1 MSHSSLL
8 SSPGPEIELD
18 KIASLKDNEIS
29 LGDTALLL
37 AVLDNPLVSIRRYE
51 RHMCKLSA
59 DVEKAYANNNNTNDK
74 KLDALRKV
82 IADEHGYVGDT
93 DTYDSLQNA
102 NLISVIDRRK
112 GLPIALGILYIH
124 TARMLGWS
132 IDGLKFPGHFLVRIE
147 DEGERVIFDP
157 FDSAKRIEVFD
168 MRALLKKTLGSNAE
182 LSADN
187 YDLASNRE
195 ILIRLQNN
203 KKIRLLKTEQVSEA
217 LSVVESMI
225 SFAPNLSG
233 LWHEAGVLNN
243 HLGNISAAIS
253 SLEQCYEL
261 CSLPQEKA
269 RLKELINGLHNQLN

>member
-1 MSHSSLL
+1 VEHCSLV
-8 SSPGPEIELD
+8 SPADPTLELE

-37 AVLDNPLVSIRRYE
+37 AVLDEPLISIQRYKT
-51 RHMCKLSA
+51 HMSKLSV
-59 DVEKAYANNNNTNDK
+59 DVEKAYTSNNTNT
-74 KLDALRKV
+74 KLEALREV
-82 IADEHGYVGDT
+82 IANEYGYVGDT

-102 NLISVIDRRK
+102 NLIRVIDRRK
-112 GLPIALGILYIH
+112 GLPIALGILYMH
-124 TARMLGWS
+124 SARMLGWS
-132 IDGLKFPGHFLVRIE
+132 IEGLKFPGHFLLRIE
-147 DEGERVIFDP
+147 DESERVIFDP
-157 FDSAKRIEVFD
+157 FDSARRIEVFE

-182 LSADN
+182 LSTDN
-187 YDLASNRE
+187 YEIASNRE

-203 KKIRLLKTEQVSEA
+203 KKIRLLKTQQVSEA

-243 HLGNISAAIS
+243 HLGKISEAIL

-261 CSLPQEKA
+261 CCLPQEKA
-269 RLKELINGLHNQLN
+269 RLEELISGLHNRLN